1 MENIAEINRGKKRKM
16 DIRKLIMA
24 TIGNNVTEKME
35 EKHKQLMISDTLL
48 HKIKKAFGT
57 CIVKG

>member
-1 MENIAEINRGKKRKM
+1 MA
-16 DIRKLIMA
+16 IRKLIMA

-35 EKHKQLMISDTLL
+35 EKREELNISETLL
-48 HKIKKAFGT
+48 NKIKKAFGT

>member
-1 MENIAEINRGKKRKM
+1 MDNIAEINRGKQRKM
-16 DIRKLIMA
+16 DIRKLIIS

-35 EKHKQLMISDTLL
+35 EKKEQLNISETLL
-48 HKIKKAFGT
+48 NKVKKAFGT